1 MRAVVV
7 REFGAP
13 ESLSIEQIMAPR
25 PGPDEVLVEVKAV
38 GVNFVDLL
46 VIGGTYQFLPPRP
59 FTPGKLPAGRVIAIG
74 DSVKRFSV
82 GDRVLT
88 TAEQGGYAEQ
98 AVALAEH
105 CYRIPDKM
113 SFTEA
118 AAMALAFDTAWF
130 ALHERGRLRAG
141 ETVLV
146 LGATGAV
153 GLAAIQLARAF
164 GARVIAGVSSMSK
177 ADVVTAAGA
186 DGVVDL
192 SVENLRDGLRD
203 QVHALTDRRG
213 ADVVIDSLGDRFFA
227 AALRAMAWSGRLV
240 VVGFAAGEIP
250 SVKVNYLMVKN
261 IEVSGLQV
269 SDYRKRMPARMRECF
284 EQIFALYEQGAVRAP
299 NTSVRPLDGFAQA
312 LAEIRDRKSKER
324 IVLTP

>member
-7 REFGAP
+7 HEFGSP
-13 ESLSIEQIMAPR
+13 ESLSVEEIASPT
-25 PGPDEVLVEVKAV
+25 PGPDEILIDVQAV

-59 FTPGKLPAGRVIAIG
+59 FTPGKLPAGRVIQVGERVTQFA
-74 DSVKRFSV
+74 V

-98 AVALAEH
+98 ATALASAS
-105 CYRIPDKM
+105 YRIPDSM
-113 SFTEA
+113 SFTDA

-130 ALHERGRLRAG
+130 ALRERGRLRAG

-153 GLAAIQLARAF
+153 GLAAIQLAKAF
-164 GARVIAGVSSMSK
+164 GARVLAGVSSMGKSDIVK
-177 ADVVTAAGA
+177 AAGA

-192 SVENLRDGLRD
+192 SVENLGDGLRD
-203 QVHALTDRRG
+203 QVHALTNG
-213 ADVVIDSLGDRFFA
+213 HGVDVVIDSLGDRFFT

-269 SDYRKRMPARMRECF
+269 SDYRKRMPDRMRECF
-284 EQIFALYEQGAVRAP
+284 QEVFSLYEKGIVRAP
-299 NTSVRPLDGFAQA
+299 PVSVRPLAGFAQA
-312 LAEIRDRKSKER
+312 LGEIRDRKTKER
-324 IVLTP
+324 IVLAR

>member
-1 MRAVVV
+1 MRLWQDIKYVSRQLVRAPGFTIVVVLTFALGIGATTAIFSAVYAVV
-7 REFGAP
+7 
-13 ESLSIEQIMAPR
+13 L
-25 PGPDEVLVEVKAV
+25 
-38 GVNFVDLL
+38 
-46 VIGGTYQFLPPRP
+46 RP
-59 FTPGKLPAGRVIAIG
+59 FPFPEPDRVIAIG
-74 DSVKRFSV
+74 DNVKRFAV

-105 CYRIPDKM
+105 CYRIPDSM
-113 SFTEA
+113 PFTDA

-153 GLAAIQLARAF
+153 GLAAIQLAKAF

-177 ADVVTAAGA
+177 ADIVTTAGA

-203 QVHALTDRRG
+203 QVHALTDGRG
-213 ADVVIDSLGDRFFA
+213 ADVVIDSLGDVERQ
-227 AALRAMAWSGRLV
+227 LTIEI
-240 VVGFAAGEIP
+240 VGEAIWQNDVADAGEP
-250 SVKVNYLMVKN
+250 GHGPTL
-261 IEVSGLQV
+261 
-269 SDYRKRMPARMRECF
+269 RKRNDE
-284 EQIFALYEQGAVRAP
+284 
-299 NTSVRPLDGFAQA
+299 
-312 LAEIRDRKSKER
+312 
-324 IVLTP
+324 

>member
-7 REFGAP
+7 REFGTP
-13 ESLSIEQIMAPR
+13 ESLSIEQVAAPR
-25 PGPDEVLVEVKAV
+25 PGPDEVLVEVEAV

-74 DSVKRFSV
+74 ANVKRFTV

-105 CYRIPDKM
+105 CYRIPDNM
-113 SFTEA
+113 SFTDA

-153 GLAAIQLARAF
+153 GLAAIQLAKAF
-164 GARVIAGVSSMSK
+164 GARVVSGVSSMSK

-186 DGVVDL
+186 HGVVDL
-192 SVENLRDGLRD
+192 SVENLRDGLRE
-203 QVHALTDRRG
+203 QVRALTNGRG

-284 EQIFALYEQGAVRAP
+284 EQIFALYEQGAVRP
-299 NTSVRPLDGFAQA
+299 PSVSVRPLDGFAQA

-324 IVLTP
+324 IVLVP